1 MKKQNLAQLSS
12 EERIEKVFAWAA
24 ARCSL
29 REYCRT
35 DIRQKCF
42 ERGLNREETERVVER
57 LEDANFLDETRYA
70 RAFVHDKTLYDRWG
84 RIKTRQALAVKGIPA
99 ATIDDALAQ
108 IDDAAYRDAL
118 AALLE
123 AKARTLTEPSPQKR
137 RDKLL
142 RFAAQRGY
150 EPDLIFSLLD

>member
-1 MKKQNLAQLSS
+1 MNPAQLSS
-12 EERIEKVFAWAA
+12 EERVQKIYSWAA
-24 ARCSL
+24 GRCSL

-42 ERGLNREETERVVER
+42 EKGLNREETEQVVER
-57 LEDANFLDETRYA
+57 LEDAGFLDETRYA

-84 RIKTRQALAVKGIPA
+84 RIKTRQALAVKGVA
-99 ATIDDALAQ
+99 ADIIDEALSQ
-108 IDDAAYRDAL
+108 IDADAYRDAL
-118 AALLE
+118 RALLE
-123 AKARTLTEPSPQKR
+123 AKARTLSEPSPPKR
-137 RDKLL
+137 REKLL